1 MSFYVQKE
9 LRKLKVNLK
18 LNTKVQN
25 STSLPSG
32 QTELLLSTG
41 EKLAT
46 DLYIPTFGLIPNSS
60 FLPTEFLDAKCYVV
74 VDSYLKVIGVEDV
87 WAIGDVSACEWSQ
100 VIPANKQ
107 STHVA
112 KNILL
117 LLNNKQPLPY
127 RLITHRKFVL
137 SREKW
142 EFFNGNVANDV

>member
-25 STSLPSG
+25 STSLQSG

-60 FLPTEFLDAKCYVV
+60 FLPTELLDAKCYVV